1 MLEAENTPV
10 GVDPTRA
17 FVARV
22 YDYLLGGKDNFDVD
36 RHEAERIIAAMPEVP
51 DVAWENRNFLT
62 RVCRFLANNTEV
74 RQFLDCGSGLPTAEN
89 VHQVVQRIH
98 PEATV
103 VYVDY
108 DPVVAAHGR
117 ALLEE
122 NNNTK
127 FVQADIFEPESI
139 LDNPEVLG
147 ALDWSQPIALLFVA
161 ALHHYKGERG
171 RPAEVTKQFIDRL
184 PPGSFVVISHVLD
197 PDDGSEYDS
206 TLQATLEVIRRG
218 SMRDITARTKTEIR
232 ELFHELEII
241 PSSAAGDADIVP
253 VAEWWP
259 DGPRYTKPTIAQQI
273 IAGGVARKL

>member
-1 MLEAENTPV
+1 M
-10 GVDPTRA
+10 
-17 FVARV
+17 
-22 YDYLLGGKDNFDVD
+22 
-36 RHEAERIIAAMPEVP
+36 
-51 DVAWENRNFLT
+51 
-62 RVCRFLANNTEV
+62 
-74 RQFLDCGSGLPTAEN
+74 
-89 VHQVVQRIH
+89 VQRIH
-98 PEATV
+98 PEAKV

-127 FVQADIFEPESI
+127 FVRADIFEPESI

-161 ALHHYKGERG
+161 ALHHYKGDRG

-241 PSSAAGDADIVP
+241 PSSAVGEADIVP

>member
-1 MLEAENTPV
+1 MLESDNTPV

-89 VHQVVQRIH
+89 VHQVVQRFH
-98 PEATV
+98 PEAKV
-103 VYVDY
+103 VYIDY

-127 FVQADIFEPESI
+127 FVQADIFEPETI

-161 ALHHYKGERG
+161 ALHHYTGDRS

-241 PSSAAGDADIVP
+241 PSGAAGDADVVP

-259 DGPRYTKPTIAQQI
+259 DGPRFTKATIAQQI